1 MRGFV
6 AFRPTALLVLTL
18 ALTVF
23 AGGCVGTASTS
34 TPPTPT
40 PTPAPTPTAGL
51 NLSSLAF
58 TSQTIGTASMAQ
70 TLTLTNSGKG
80 PLSITSIT
88 TGGTNSSDFS
98 ETNTCATSLAANANC
113 VISVTFT
120 PTGSGTRSA
129 SLIIMDNAPGS
140 PQTISLTGMA
150 VAPPIVVNVSPGT
163 ANVQAGIGT
172 QSFSATL
179 LNDSQNKGVNWSLSG
194 TGCSGSTCG
203 MLSASSSA
211 SGAAIT
217 YTAPTTV
224 PNPATVILTAT
235 SVADGTKSAAA
246 TITITAALPA
256 IAVTVLPATPVSVQT
271 GGGQN
276 FTATV
281 QNDSQNKGV
290 TWSLSGGG
298 CSGAACGTVS
308 AASSASGAPI
318 TYTAPANVPSP
329 ATVTLTATSVTDNTK
344 SAETTITVTA
354 APGAVAVSV
363 SPLSASVPT
372 NGSQSFTAT
381 VQNDAQNKGVT
392 WVLLGASCGESTCGT
407 LSATSSASGVAI
419 TYTAPAIVPTPE
431 SVTLRATSVANDT
444 KSAAATITVTA
455 TAAPSV
461 PVNIGNITSGA
472 PIMVLEANG
481 NIDLAWGDDANG
493 LFFSRST
500 DGGATFST
508 PKVFGGT
515 NGRLVALQMAADRAG
530 NINILSWGPG
540 LEPNGPTTFR
550 RSTDGGAT
558 FSPPLELAANI
569 GWQPQLAVDPNGNI
583 DIAWIELTLSDG
595 STFAPNPIVRFTRS
609 TDGVNFSTP
618 VVAATVPGSSPTA
631 GTLRTAVGSQGQ
643 FYIFW
648 EGNCGASFVR
658 TLDGGQTFSPI
669 TPIPASQG
677 CDISTKLT
685 LDKVF
690 VDSSDNINVTLT
702 GPNLSQPPGSNV
714 NLYFSRSTDQ
724 GSNFFLLTSVSS
736 PVQSS
741 TIDPINP
748 PSAARF
754 DEGFQQIAVEPNG
767 DIDIVWT
774 ELLSA
779 NAVLFARSTDGG
791 NSFTIP
797 TVLSHNLKLQ
807 GVQSS
812 AGNPAVVSSQSGTV
826 SVGWDD
832 DGGTLGI
839 PDVFFSQS
847 ANDQAIP
854 TAMDVSNVTGKPGA
868 IPRMAVDPHGNVYLV
883 WGTFFVRVPAP

>member
-1 MRGFV
+1 MNLMRGFV

-23 AGGCVGTASTS
+23 ASGCVGTAST
-34 TPPTPT
+34 PTPT

-58 TSQTIGTASMAQ
+58 TSQMIGTASMAQ
-70 TLTLTNSGKG
+70 MLTLTNSGKG

-88 TGGTNSSDFS
+88 IGGTNSSDFS

-120 PTGSGTRSA
+120 PTGNGVRSA
-129 SLIIMDNAPGS
+129 SLTITDNAAGS
-140 PQTISLTGMA
+140 PQTISLSGMA
-150 VAPPIVVNVSPGT
+150 AAPAIVVNVSPGT
-163 ANVQAGIGT
+163 ANVQAGTGT

-179 LNDSQNKGVNWSLSG
+179 QNDSQNKGVNWTLSG
-194 TGCSGSTCG
+194 TGCSGNACG

-224 PNPATVILTAT
+224 PNPGTVILTAT
-235 SVADGTKSAAA
+235 SVADSTKSAAA
-246 TITITAALPA
+246 TITITAAPPA
-256 IAVTVLPATPVSVQT
+256 IAVTVLPATPISVQT

-290 TWSLSGGG
+290 TWSLSGDG

-329 ATVTLTATSVTDNTK
+329 ATITLTATSAADSTK

-354 APGAVAVSV
+354 APGAIAVSV
-363 SPLSASVPT
+363 SPMSVSVPT
-372 NGSQSFTAT
+372 NGSQDFTAT

-392 WVLLGASCGESTCGT
+392 WMLLGASCGESTCGT

-419 TYTAPAIVPTPE
+419 TYTAPANVPTPE
-431 SVTLRATSVANDT
+431 SVTLRATAVANGT
-444 KSAAATITVTA
+444 KSAAAIITVTA
-455 TAAPSV
+455 APPA

-472 PIMVLEANG
+472 PVMVLEANG

-515 NGRLVALQMAADRAG
+515 NGRLVALQMAADGAG

-558 FSPPLELAANI
+558 FSPPVELAAHI
-569 GWQPQLAVDPNGNI
+569 GWQPQLAVDPSGTI

-618 VVAATVPGSSPTA
+618 VVAATVLGSSPTA
-631 GTLRTAVGSQGQ
+631 DTLRTAVGSQGQ
-643 FYIFW
+643 FYMFW
-648 EGNCGASFVR
+648 EGNCGVSFVR

-669 TPIPASQG
+669 TPIPASQV

-685 LDKVF
+685 LDNVF

-724 GSNFFLLTSVSS
+724 GSNFFLLTSVSN

-748 PSAARF
+748 SSDARF

-812 AGNPAVVSSQSGTV
+812 AGNPAVISSQSGIV
-826 SVGWDD
+826 SVVWDD
-832 DGGTLGI
+832 DGSTVGI

-847 ANDQAIP
+847 ANDQAFP
-854 TAMDVSNVTGKPGA
+854 TPIDVSSVTGKPGA